1 MPRVALRLAYD
12 GALFDSYARQP
23 DRRTVEG
30 ALIEALGPEGLVEG
44 SFRTGSRTDA
54 GVSALENVCAATLHR
69 PHLRGL
75 VPSVQRRLP
84 EGLWLTAAAG
94 VPDGFDPR
102 RAGWRQYRY
111 LAAAQGEAEW
121 PMRDAAAA
129 FVGRHRM
136 HAFARVEAD
145 RDPERTVLDF
155 VVGTREGM
163 WVFHVR
169 GESFLWNQVRR
180 MVGAVL
186 AVGRGEAAPGDVTA
200 ALASGLPHGRFTVA
214 PAEGLLLERVHHD
227 GLAWGPAAG
236 TVMARHAWP
245 ALAAALVRLD
255 VAHHVAHLAGQVPP
269 EPASVA
275 GPTDA
280 VP

>member
-12 GALFDSYARQP
+12 GARFQSYARQP
-23 DRRTVEG
+23 GRRTVEG
-30 ALIEALGPEGLVEG
+30 ALIEALGHEGLVED

-54 GVSALENVCAATLHR
+54 GVSALENVCTATLDR

-75 VPSVQRRLP
+75 VPAVQRRLP
-84 EGLWLTAAAG
+84 EGVWLTAAAA
-94 VPDGFDPR
+94 VPEGFDPR

-111 LAAAQGEAEW
+111 LAPANGEAEW
-121 PMRDAAAA
+121 PMREAAAA

-163 WVFHVR
+163 WEFHVR

-186 AVGRGEAAPGDVTA
+186 AVGRGEAAHADVA
-200 ALASGLPHGRFTVA
+200 ESLATGRPHGRFTVA
-214 PAEGLLLERVHHD
+214 PAEGLLLERVHYD
-227 GLAWGPAAG
+227 GLAWDPAAG
-236 TVMARHAWP
+236 SVSARHAWP
-245 ALAAALVRLD
+245 TLAEALVRLD
-255 VAHHVAHLAGQVPP
+255 VARHVAHIAGQVPA
-269 EPASVA
+269 EPASAA
-275 GPTDA
+275 GPTEA